1 MLRKIRKLLK
11 KQEGFTLVELMIVV
25 VILGILAG
33 IGVQQYGNIQKR
45 AREAAHAANKKVLT
59 NAANMWLIMNDGFE
73 GAHGA
78 EKTFPD
84 PPDATDP
91 DDPDNNALVPDYV
104 DEWPRNPYTNDKD
117 YVVTIT
123 KTVEKKDDG
132 SESERYSIT
141 VEAPEEVQ

>member
-59 NAANMWLIMNDGFE
+59 NAANMWLIMKGGFD
-73 GAHGA
+73 GA

-91 DDPDNNALVPDYV
+91 DDPNNNALVEYV
-104 DEWPRNPYTNDKD
+104 DEWPTVPGSNKY
-117 YVVTIT
+117 YVVTI
-123 KTVEKKDDG
+123 KKVEEDD
-132 SESERYSIT
+132 SERYTIE
-141 VEAPEEVQ
+141 VAPEELQDEELQD

>member
-33 IGVQQYGNIQKR
+33 IGVQQYGNIQER
-45 AREAAHAANKKVLT
+45 ARQAAHAANKKVLT

-73 GAHGA
+73 GDSKEFEG
-78 EKTFPD
+78 K
-84 PPDATDP
+84 
-91 DDPDNNALVPDYV
+91 DNDLVQYV
-104 DEWPRNPYTNDKD
+104 DEWPTNPYSDKRD

-123 KTVEKKDDG
+123 KTVEG
-132 SESERYSIT
+132 EGRERYSIVVT
-141 VEAPEEVQ
+141 PEELQE

>member
-33 IGVQQYGNIQKR
+33 IGVQQYGNIQER

-59 NAANMWLIMNDGFE
+59 NAANMWLIMNGGFE
-73 GAHGA
+73 EE
-78 EKTFPD
+78 EKTFKG
-84 PPDATDP
+84 A
-91 DDPDNNALVPDYV
+91 NNELVSQYYV
-104 DEWPRNPYTNDKD
+104 DEWPTVPGSDEQY

-123 KTVEKKDDG
+123 KIVGQDG
-132 SESERYSIT
+132 SERYSIDVT
-141 VEAPEEVQ
+141 PE

>member
-45 AREAAHAANKKVLT
+45 AREAAHDANKKVLT

-73 GAHGA
+73 GDSEVFDA
-78 EKTFPD
+78 EEND
-84 PPDATDP
+84 
-91 DDPDNNALVPDYV
+91 LVPQYV
-104 DEWPRNPYTNDKD
+104 DEWPMNPYSNEQN

-123 KTVEKKDDG
+123 KIVEDG
-132 SESERYSIT
+132 SERYSIKVT
-141 VEAPEEVQ
+141 APEDPEDPEEV

>member
-33 IGVQQYGNIQKR
+33 IGVQQYGNIQER
-45 AREAAHAANKKVLT
+45 ARQAAHAANKKVLT
-59 NAANMWLIMNDGFE
+59 NAANMWLIMNGGFDGE
-73 GAHGA
+73 NEAT
-78 EKTFPD
+78 KTFD
-84 PPDATDP
+84 GEE
-91 DDPDNNALVPDYV
+91 NELVPDYV

-123 KTVEKKDDG
+123 KTVKEEDDG
-132 SESERYSIT
+132 SESERYSIVVT
-141 VEAPEEVQ
+141 PE

>member
-33 IGVQQYGNIQKR
+33 IGVQQYGNIQER

-59 NAANMWLIMNDGFE
+59 NAANMWLIMNGGFDGAD
-73 GAHGA
+73 GAK
-78 EKTFPD
+78 KTF
-84 PPDATDP
+84 PDATDP
-91 DDPDNNALVPDYV
+91 DNPKNALVPEYV
-104 DEWPRNPYTNDKD
+104 DEWPTNPYSNKQD

-123 KTVEKKDDG
+123 KTVEQDG
-132 SESERYSIT
+132 RERYSIDVT
-141 VEAPEEVQ
+141 PE

>member
-45 AREAAHAANKKVLT
+45 AKDAADAANRKVLT

-73 GAHGA
+73 EDREA
-78 EKTFPD
+78 ED
-84 PPDATDP
+84 PNVVVFTAE
-91 DDPDNNALVPDYV
+91 DNDLVPDYV
-104 DEWPRNPYTNDKD
+104 DEWPTVPGSDEEY

-123 KTVEKKDDG
+123 KKVEEDG
-132 SESERYSIT
+132 SERYTIEVT
-141 VEAPEEVQ
+141 PE